1 MTLRQSKVLIADDSN
16 AVHQLIRDSLPSDYS
31 GNIIHA
37 FDGVECL
44 QALDHGVDLAF
55 IDVHMPTMGGMDA
68 LWAARIAGN
77 KTFVTLISGRSNRR
91 CIDLA
96 RQLEAYEFL
105 TKPFGITEIE
115 SILATHRRVSSPL
128 QVLLVDD
135 SPIALKVMRKVLASS
150 VFRLNIEEANTGVD
164 AIARSKAET
173 VDVVFLDVNM
183 PGLNGYATLAR
194 LIQANPQAK
203 VVMISGEYD
212 APRER
217 EAIKLGAAA
226 VMHKPFF
233 PTEIDAVLHR
243 IFGLQS
249 PKLATDGYVRDFGIK
264 IHGRTIAVEHAETGH
279 LYEYVWFR
287 DPPHLRLPLVRENE
301 MATIPVAELMANAKK
316 AAMLE
321 LENACLLHANDV
333 S

>member
-1 MTLRQSKVLIADDSN
+1 MTARQSKVPIADDSN
-16 AVHQLIRDSLPSDYS
+16 TVHQLIRDSLPNDYS
-31 GNIIHA
+31 ANIVHA
-37 FDGVECL
+37 FDGVEGL

-68 LWAARIAGN
+68 FWQARIAGN
-77 KTFVTLISGRSNRR
+77 KTFVTL
-91 CIDLA
+91 
-96 RQLEAYEFL
+96 
-105 TKPFGITEIE
+105 
-115 SILATHRRVSSPL
+115 
-128 QVLLVDD
+128 
-135 SPIALKVMRKVLASS
+135 
-150 VFRLNIEEANTGVD
+150 
-164 AIARSKAET
+164 
-173 VDVVFLDVNM
+173 
-183 PGLNGYATLAR
+183 
-194 LIQANPQAK
+194 
-203 VVMISGEYD
+203 ISGEYD

-226 VMHKPFF
+226 IMHKPFF

-287 DPPHLRLPLVRENE
+287 DPPYLRLPLVRENE
-301 MATIPVAELMANAKK
+301 AATIPVAELMANAKK

-321 LENACLLHANDV
+321 LENASLLHASNV